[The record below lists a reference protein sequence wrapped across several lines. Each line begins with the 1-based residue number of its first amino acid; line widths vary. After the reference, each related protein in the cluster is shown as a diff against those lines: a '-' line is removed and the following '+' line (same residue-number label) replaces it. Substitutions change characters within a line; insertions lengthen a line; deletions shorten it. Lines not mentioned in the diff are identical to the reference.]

1 MKFSNDTMQILKNF
15 ATINPN
21 MIFKPGNTL
30 ATINSAKSIFARVNI
45 QETIPQE
52 FAIYELNSLLQILS
66 FADDQ
71 DIEFGDKSLTVKNDM
86 GSFEYFYCTV
96 SFPPPPAK
104 EVVLEPRFTFELSSK
119 DIQNITKVAGL
130 LAAPNLSIVS
140 RDGKVTMK
148 IGDKKIDTINN
159 FKKIIGKS
167 EYDFSCDIATE
178 NLKMIPD
185 DYVVTLSQKMACEF
199 RSKTGSIVYLIAM
212 EPSSKM

>member
-1 MKFSNDTMQILKNF
+1 MKFSNETIQILKNF

-21 MIFKPGNTL
+21 MIFKQGDIL
-30 ATINSAKSIFARVNI
+30 ATINSAKSIFARVKI

-66 FADDQ
+66 FAEDQ
-71 DIEFGDKSLTVKNDM
+71 EIEFGDKSLSVKNDM

-96 SFPPPPAK
+96 SFPTPPAK
-104 EVVLEPRFTFELSSK
+104 EVVLEPHFTFELSSK

-130 LAAPNLSIVS
+130 LAAPNLSIVAK
-140 RDGKVTMK
+140 DGKVTMK
-148 IGDKKIDTINN
+148 IGDKKIDSVNN
-159 FKKIIGKS
+159 FKKIIGKF
-167 EYDFSCDIATE
+167 DGNFSCDIVTE

-199 RSKTGSIVYLIAM
+199 RSKTGSMVYLIAM